1 MYGLSAIM
9 LDSHTAQQLRSHV
22 AKQLRI
28 VARSSAHLTH
38 EPTHDFLQRLQQP
51 DVITTLQRA
60 TLQRLTQ
67 AQQYLHQA
75 QSKKSYRH
83 PELMLHA
90 TNGQPACRHGGKRF
104 ASWRSFA
111 GHFVQSACPVL
122 HHVDTTIAVADPAH
136 GALAPGIS
144 KPAASSSGEAHC
156 TEPQPLFEQPD
167 LQALATEKKLQPLA
181 DAIRVE
187 LLAGHCPVCR
197 YKCND
202 KAYITRHACLQH
214 DFIKQAEPLVRS
226 WARNH
231 SGVGKPCKWC
241 RQTFPQTSQVH
252 QRSCIVLWALGHFLH
267 RFSSLNLAGQQ
278 QLSNHGRGTSTRGG
292 GTHTIRGLCEAE
304 SLPTAPG
311 ILPNSLTSLE
321 PHRDDRSDDGPAP
334 SGSSGAEPH
343 GHAALSQAGHH
354 CGPGEHR
361 ASGGRRGSSTQV
373 LQSSRAG
380 QHSPTHSG
388 NFLSAS
394 NRARASSTSA
404 RNPVRSRRQ
413 NRPTG
418 PGQGPR
424 QTLDLFFRRT
434 QPRSKQLVEEGS
446 GPQRPPDP
454 GPGAGEDE
462 GASPGDESPGFAPVR
477 LPELSSAR

>member
-1 MYGLSAIM
+1 MPGPSLPVRLRLWSACIQSVLMYGLSAIM

-267 RFSSLNLAGQQ
+267 RFSSLTLAGQQ

-292 GTHTIRGLCEAE
+292 GTHTIRGLCELRTRGTPSKRRTKRVINPSTPKQQGRATQPYPLRQLPL
-304 SLPTAPG
+304 SLQPG
-311 ILPNSLTSLE
+311 QSKLHFRPQPGQIETTEPGPLLPE
-321 PHRDDRSDDGPAP
+321 D
-334 SGSSGAEPH
+334 
-343 GHAALSQAGHH
+343 AAAVKATG
-354 CGPGEHR
+354 
-361 ASGGRRGSSTQV
+361 GGRIRT
-373 LQSSRAG
+373 A
-380 QHSPTHSG
+380 T
-388 NFLSAS
+388 A
-394 NRARASSTSA
+394 ARPGT
-404 RNPVRSRRQ
+404 RSWRR
-413 NRPTG
+413 
-418 PGQGPR
+418 
-424 QTLDLFFRRT
+424 
-434 QPRSKQLVEEGS
+434 
-446 GPQRPPDP
+446 
-454 GPGAGEDE
+454 
-462 GASPGDESPGFAPVR
+462 
-477 LPELSSAR
+477 